1 MTAIRSCTLR
11 LIPGLTDF
19 FLREGAEVAPALGSG
34 VLERLAKLPWPGNVR
49 ELRNLLWRL
58 RIEDP
63 SRITVES
70 LTPSPTEP
78 ETTSLVPRKLL
89 AREVLP
95 ALKDRVE
102 REYLLHHLRRFGG
115 DARALSEF
123 LGYTRKYLYR
133 RLKTLGIRLKEERRR
148 G

>member
-1 MTAIRSCTLR
+1 MPPASGNPGALNDNPPLR
-11 LIPGLTDF
+11 L
-19 FLREGAEVAPALGSG
+19 AP
-34 VLERLAKLPWPGNVR
+34 
-49 ELRNLLWRL
+49 LRN
-58 RIEDP
+58 
-63 SRITVES
+63 
-70 LTPSPTEP
+70 
-78 ETTSLVPRKLL
+78 
-89 AREVLP
+89 
-95 ALKDRVE
+95 RVE